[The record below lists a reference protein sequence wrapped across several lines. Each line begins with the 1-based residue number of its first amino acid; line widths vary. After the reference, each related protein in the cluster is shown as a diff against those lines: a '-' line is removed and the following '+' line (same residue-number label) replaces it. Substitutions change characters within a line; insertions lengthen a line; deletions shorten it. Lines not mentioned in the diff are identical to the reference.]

1 MNNEEKILE
10 ILEKHDKVLDG
21 IMNRLDRLESTQ
33 GEMQETLTR
42 VVATQGEMQET
53 LTRVVATQGEMQ
65 GTLTR
70 VVATQGE
77 MQETLT
83 RVVAKQEGVVL
94 PKLQLLFEG
103 QENLRQTLA
112 PKERVEVLEDEVVT
126 LKTMVKMIGK
136 RLAALEQAQ

>member
-10 ILEKHDKVLDG
+10 ILEKHDKVLDR

-65 GTLTR
+65 
-70 VVATQGE
+70 
-77 MQETLT
+77 ETLT
-83 RVVAKQEGVVL
+83 RVAVTQEGVVL

-136 RLAALEQAQ
+136 RLADLEQAQ

>member
-10 ILEKHDKVLDG
+10 ILEKHDKVLDR

-42 VVATQGEMQET
+42 VAVT
-53 LTRVVATQGEMQ
+53 
-65 GTLTR
+65 
-70 VVATQGE
+70 
-77 MQETLT
+77 
-83 RVVAKQEGVVL
+83 QEGVVL

>member
-10 ILEKHDKVLDG
+10 ILEKHDKVLDR

-53 LTRVVATQGEMQ
+53 LTRVAVT
-65 GTLTR
+65 
-70 VVATQGE
+70 
-77 MQETLT
+77 
-83 RVVAKQEGVVL
+83 QEGVVL